1 MLFPHDVPVLTD
13 GVVTLRAHTINDL
26 PRVVEQCRDAES
38 LAWTTVPTPYDET
51 DGRDWLTRTIPSAW
65 ADDATYAFAIEVDGR
80 FGGTVDLRM
89 KGGGEGELGFGLHP
103 DVRGAGAMRR
113 ALDLLLDWGFESQG
127 LEVVT
132 WKAFVGNW
140 ASRRTVWNLGF
151 TFGATVPRLL
161 PHRGERQDAWTAWLG
176 RDDERTPSTPW
187 HEPPVLDKDRVRL
200 RPWRDDDMASLVEAG
215 NDPLVRGWIPGTPL
229 PRTMD
234 DAPGYLL
241 FVRLAHAEGRRV
253 GWCVADAATD
263 HPLGSLGV
271 FDFEGDGDDVTA
283 QLGYWS
289 LPAGR
294 GTGAM
299 ATGLNLACDWLLS
312 TRADGGFGARRLY
325 LLTDADNTGSR
336 RLAERGG
343 FEHVGTERLSG
354 PGYGGEGWA
363 DSALYDRLR
372 RASI

>member
-1 MLFPHDVPVLTD
+1 MRFPDDVPVLTD
-13 GVVTLRAHTINDL
+13 GVVTLRAHTIDDL
-26 PRVVEQCRDAES
+26 SRVVEQCRDDES
-38 LAWTTVPTPYDET
+38 LAWTTVPTPYDEA
-51 DGRDWLTRTIPSAW
+51 DGRDWLTRAIPSAW
-65 ADDATYAFAIEVDGR
+65 ADDTTYAFAIEVGGR

-113 ALDLLLDWGFESQG
+113 ALDLLLDWGFDTQG
-127 LEVVT
+127 VEVVT

-161 PHRGERQDAWTAWLG
+161 PQRGERRDAWTGWLVRG
-176 RDDERTPSTPW
+176 DDRTPSTPW
-187 HEPPVLDKDRVRL
+187 YEPPVLEQDGVRL
-200 RPWRDDDMASLVEAG
+200 RPWRDDDLPSLVEAG
-215 NDPLVRGWIPGTPL
+215 NDPLVRAWIPATPL
-229 PRTMD
+229 PRTLE
-234 DAPGYLL
+234 DAPDYLL
-241 FVRLAHAEGRRV
+241 LVRLAHAEGRRV

-263 HPLGSLGV
+263 RPLGSLGV
-271 FDFEGDGDDVTA
+271 FDFEGSGDDVTA

-299 ATGLNLACDWLLS
+299 ATGLDLACGWLLR

-325 LLTDADNTGSR
+325 LLTSVGNAASR
-336 RLAERGG
+336 RLAESAG

-354 PGYGGEGWA
+354 PGHDGAGWA

-372 RASI
+372 